1 MRVKSGPA
9 SSVSGAERG
18 RTSGGGVDEVE
29 KFKKCSGGDD
39 QMDAG
44 EFAAAVREILGKG
57 TSSKPSVDVDVDIY
71 GRTATY
77 WRC

>member
-9 SSVSGAERG
+9 GSVSGTERG
-18 RTSGGGVDEVE
+18 RTSSGGVDEVE
-29 KFKKCSGGDD
+29 KLFKKCSGGDD

-57 TSSKPSVDVDVDIY
+57 TASKRPPV
-71 GRTATY
+71 
-77 WRC
+77 